1 MVSHGRDKKER
12 PQRRKK
18 KKDGLSNTTQDT
30 ADDDGGVL
38 CDMELPEDWTVADA
52 SSVASSSNN
61 IGLDDD
67 LLLLDDIDENGT
79 NDVEAV
85 NRAAAA
91 AAARASKLSDAL
103 SIATTLTSEKRS
115 TKREGGY
122 RVLFKA
128 ITQYATGS
136 DGRELLESR
145 WENLLEACLYTLQG
159 KGNSTPAE
167 QYAACRVLEAS
178 SVLLGSDRDD
188 IVENLNGPL
197 KRVINATGRVA
208 QVRSAALRCLA
219 MVHFICGTNCLEDGE
234 DAAAVLTLCEKVSA
248 ENYRGEAVNPI
259 LRATALD
266 CWSLL
271 STTFDGSFIA
281 AGDNSD
287 DDYNLGQGL
296 QLLPLL
302 AECLDSTN
310 QSLRRSA
317 GECVS
322 LIHECRLNLG
332 MDEEEAANRTER
344 AYRRGSWDGS
354 EWEVLMDE
362 VKQRI
367 AELSVESGHHMS
379 KKDKKEQRATFRD
392 FVSTIVDDES
402 PEEIVNWRGG
412 KVKLNSWQEII
423 QLNFV
428 RHCLQGG
435 FQIQLMSNETLQSIF
450 GAVFDGSGMP
460 LNQLE
465 KRMYMSKTSEAA
477 KAADKAMTKQRRTR
491 TNVKNHFLTAD
502 GEDI

>member
-1 MVSHGRDKKER
+1 MANHGREKKVK

-18 KKDGLSNTTQDT
+18 KNKDGITTTQDST
-30 ADDDGGVL
+30 DDDGGVL
-38 CDMELPEDWTVADA
+38 RDTELPDDWTVAA
-52 SSVASSSNN
+52 TSVGSSNF
-61 IGLDDD
+61 GLDDDD
-67 LLLLDDIDENGT
+67 LLLEDIDEN
-79 NDVEAV
+79 NVEEV
-85 NRAAAA
+85 NRSIEAAAA
-91 AAARASKLSDAL
+91 AAARASKLADAL
-103 SIATTLTSEKRS
+103 SVATTITSEKRA

-122 RVLFKA
+122 RVLFKS
-128 ITQYATGS
+128 ITQYATGNE
-136 DGRELLESR
+136 GMEILQSR
-145 WENLLEACLYTLQG
+145 WDSVLEACLYTLQG

-178 SVLLGSDRDD
+178 SVVLGEDRDD
-188 IVENLNGPL
+188 IAENLNDPL
-197 KRVINATGRVA
+197 KKIINATGRVA

-219 MVHFICGTNCLEDGE
+219 MVHFICGTNCLEEGE
-234 DAAAVLTLCEKVSA
+234 DATAVLALCEKVSA
-248 ENYRGEAVNPI
+248 ESYRGETVSPL

-271 STTFDGSFIA
+271 STTFSDALIA
-281 AGDNSD
+281 AGDSD
-287 DDYNLGQGL
+287 EDYNLGKGL

-302 AECLDSTN
+302 AECLESAD

-332 MDEEEAANRTER
+332 MDEEAAANRTER

-392 FVSTIVDDES
+392 FMSTIVDDEN

-412 KVKLNSWQEII
+412 KVTLNSWQDII
-423 QLNFV
+423 KLNFV

-435 FQIQLMSNETLQSIF
+435 FQIQLMTNETLQAIF

>member
-1 MVSHGRDKKER
+1 M
-12 PQRRKK
+12 
-18 KKDGLSNTTQDT
+18 
-30 ADDDGGVL
+30 
-38 CDMELPEDWTVADA
+38 
-52 SSVASSSNN
+52 
-61 IGLDDD
+61 
-67 LLLLDDIDENGT
+67 
-79 NDVEAV
+79 
-85 NRAAAA
+85 
-91 AAARASKLSDAL
+91 
-103 SIATTLTSEKRS
+103 
-115 TKREGGY
+115 
-122 RVLFKA
+122 
-128 ITQYATGS
+128 
-136 DGRELLESR
+136 LESR
-145 WENLLEACLYTLQG
+145 WGNLLEACLNTLQG
-159 KGNSTPAE
+159 KGSSTPAE

-178 SVLLGSDRDD
+178 SVVLGEDRDD
-188 IVENLNGPL
+188 IVEKLNGPL
-197 KRVINATGRVA
+197 KKTVNATGRVT

-219 MVHFICGTNCLEDGE
+219 MVHFICGTDCFEDGE
-234 DAAAVLTLCEKVSA
+234 NAAAVLTLCEKVSA
-248 ENYRGEAVNPI
+248 QSYRGETVSPI

-271 STTFDGSFIA
+271 STTFSDAYVA
-281 AGDNSD
+281 AGDSGD
-287 DDYNLGQGL
+287 DFNLGQGL

-302 AECLDSTN
+302 VECLESSN

-332 MDEEEAANRTER
+332 MDEEEAVNRTER
-344 AYRRGSWDGS
+344 AYRRGSWHGS

-379 KKDKKEQRATFRD
+379 KKDKKEQRSTFRD
-392 FVSTIVDDES
+392 FVSTIVDDEN

-412 KVKLNSWQEII
+412 KVTLNSWKEII

-435 FQIQLMSNETLQSIF
+435 FQTQLMTNETLQNIF

-491 TNVKNHFLTAD
+491 NNIKNHFLTAD

>member
-1 MVSHGRDKKER
+1 MASHGREKKVK

-18 KKDGLSNTTQDT
+18 KNKDGLLLSTQDN

-38 CDMELPEDWTVADA
+38 RDMELPDDWTVAA
-52 SSVASSSNN
+52 SSVNSSNF
-61 IGLDDD
+61 GLDDD
-67 LLLLDDIDENGT
+67 DLLLDDIDEN
-79 NDVEAV
+79 NVEEV
-85 NRAAAA
+85 NRSLEA
-91 AAARASKLSDAL
+91 AAARAAKLTDAL
-103 SIATTLTSEKRS
+103 SIATTITSEKRA

-128 ITQYATGS
+128 ITQYATGNE
-136 DGRELLESR
+136 GMEILESR
-145 WENLLEACLYTLQG
+145 WDDVQEACLNTLQG

-178 SVLLGSDRDD
+178 SVVLGEDRDD
-188 IVENLNGPL
+188 VVEKLNGPL
-197 KRVINATGRVA
+197 KKIINATGRVA

-234 DAAAVLTLCEKVSA
+234 DAVAVLALCEKVSA
-248 ENYRGEAVNPI
+248 ESYRGETVSPI

-271 STTFDGSFIA
+271 STTFPDAFIA
-281 AGDNSD
+281 AGDSD

-302 AECLDSTN
+302 AECLESTD

-392 FVSTIVDDES
+392 FMSTIVDDES

-412 KVKLNSWQEII
+412 E
-423 QLNFV
+423 
-428 RHCLQGG
+428 
-435 FQIQLMSNETLQSIF
+435 
-450 GAVFDGSGMP
+450 
-460 LNQLE
+460 
-465 KRMYMSKTSEAA
+465 
-477 KAADKAMTKQRRTR
+477 
-491 TNVKNHFLTAD
+491 
-502 GEDI
+502 

>member
-1 MVSHGRDKKER
+1 MASHSREKKEK

-18 KKDGLSNTTQDT
+18 KNKDGLLLTTAQDTT
-30 ADDDGGVL
+30 ADDGVL
-38 CDMELPEDWTVADA
+38 RDMELPDDWTVAA
-52 SSVASSSNN
+52 SSVASSNN
-61 IGLDDD
+61 FGLDDDD
-67 LLLLDDIDENGT
+67 LLLEDVDEN
-79 NDVEAV
+79 NVEEV
-85 NRAAAA
+85 NRSVAAAT
-91 AAARASKLSDAL
+91 ARATKLAEAL
-103 SIATTLTSEKRS
+103 SIATTITSEKRA

-136 DGRELLESR
+136 EGREILESR
-145 WENLLEACLYTLQG
+145 WDSLLEACLYTLQG

-178 SVLLGSDRDD
+178 SVVLGGDRDD
-188 IVENLNGPL
+188 IAEKLNGPL
-197 KRVINATGRVA
+197 KKTINATGRVA

-219 MVHFICGTNCLEDGE
+219 MTHFICGTNCLEEGE
-234 DAAAVLTLCEKVSA
+234 DAAAVLTLCENVSA
-248 ENYRGEAVNPI
+248 ESYRGETVNPI
-259 LRATALD
+259 LRAAALD

-271 STTFDGSFIA
+271 STTFSDAFVA
-281 AGDNSD
+281 AGDSD

-302 AECLDSTN
+302 AECLDSTD

-332 MDEEEAANRTER
+332 MDEEEAANRTEL

-392 FVSTIVDDES
+392 FMSTIVDDES

-423 QLNFV
+423 QCNFV

-435 FQIQLMSNETLQSIF
+435 FQIQLMTNETLQAIF

-477 KAADKAMTKQRRTR
+477 KAADKARTKQRRTR
-491 TNVKNHFLTAD
+491 TNVKNHFLTTD